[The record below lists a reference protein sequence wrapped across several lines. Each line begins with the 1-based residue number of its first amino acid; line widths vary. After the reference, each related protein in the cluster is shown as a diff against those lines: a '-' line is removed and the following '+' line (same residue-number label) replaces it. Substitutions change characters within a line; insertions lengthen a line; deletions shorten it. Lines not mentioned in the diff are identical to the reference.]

1 NNMAEPTVRVSGI
14 VLASLVF
21 QHVNSDS
28 DVVRN
33 LFIFMNVPVLVNN
46 LGLLEQ
52 LAYWKVSAPCSAA
65 GYNHTVKKHRFFSP
79 NGLLREVNEVNKMN
93 ESLQSELQKVCR
105 DVEQSEHLVETLQAE
120 VHCFLCT
127 ESDDGAAEPKS
138 NLLLHEAIRALFASS
153 PLFHS
158 QTLTLEAFAVPA
170 VCCGSEQD
178 DTAALLSD
186 THSLLTPSRTNC
198 RKRLNETSPGRGR
211 KRRKSYEKSVNP
223 AVECSGRVHN
233 CPIFLF

>member
-1 NNMAEPTVRVSGI
+1 CHKPARSLRSSSQLLLEVSRARFKLWGGGTFAGEAPK
-14 VLASLVF
+14 L
-21 QHVNSDS
+21 Q
-28 DVVRN
+28 
-33 LFIFMNVPVLVNN
+33 FMNVPVLVNN

-65 GYNHTVKKHRFFSP
+65 GYNHTVKKHSSRFFSP

-120 VHCFLCT
+120 VSALRRRVREKRQSRAGG

-211 KRRKSYEKSVNP
+211 KRRKS
-223 AVECSGRVHN
+223 
-233 CPIFLF
+233 